1 MKKNAEVR
9 RYSSFADDFVTT
21 KDQDHRL
28 PEDYRWIRTDV
39 RSRFL
44 SALSYG
50 AALVISSVWCRAALH
65 VRLHDRK
72 LLRAARDGAFI
83 YANHTQPVGDVFIPA
98 LASFPRRIYTVVS
111 PANLGIPVIGRILP
125 YLGALP
131 IPDTL
136 GGMRGFTEAVKAR
149 ADEGCNVVIYPE
161 AHVWEYYTGIRPMP
175 ESAFTF
181 PVRCGKPSYAM
192 TVTYKKRCIGK
203 KPAAM
208 VHLDGPFYPD
218 ESLPPRRR
226 AAALRDTVY
235 AAMLERSRESDTEYI
250 RYEPAGAGN
259 MDIQERSN
267 TAVTEKG

>member
-65 VRLHDRK
+65 VRLRDRK

-136 GGMRGFTEAVKAR
+136 GGMRGFTEAVKHAPTR
-149 ADEGCNVVIYPE
+149 A
-161 AHVWEYYTGIRPMP
+161 AT
-175 ESAFTF
+175 
-181 PVRCGKPSYAM
+181 
-192 TVTYKKRCIGK
+192 
-203 KPAAM
+203 
-208 VHLDGPFYPD
+208 
-218 ESLPPRRR
+218 SLSIPRRMYGNI
-226 AAALRDTVY
+226 TPGY
-235 AAMLERSRESDTEYI
+235 APCRKAHSPFRSDAQSRLT
-250 RYEPAGAGN
+250 P
-259 MDIQERSN
+259 
-267 TAVTEKG
+267 